1 MDEIAERVGFD
12 VDGLGEFGDVRRN
25 LRLLA
30 RQCEVDAV
38 LVSDPFERELPAA
51 DHYPL
56 SDGVSRAER
65 DTGPETTRQT
75 WRDAFS

>member
-12 VDGLGEFGDVRRN
+12 VDGLSEFGDVRRN

-56 SDGVSRAER
+56 SDGVSRAEL